1 MNDWIALVITFLSAL
16 IWLRINNFVAHRG
29 WIPSDI
35 SRKIIHMGTGPIFV
49 LCWLLFSDSF
59 FARFLAALV
68 PFAITI
74 QFFLVGKGM
83 MKDQS
88 AIDSM
93 SRTGN
98 PTEILRGP
106 LYYGIMFVL
115 LTLLFWK
122 DSPVGIIALM
132 LLCGGDGLADIIGRR
147 VKSQKLPWSERKTI
161 LGSVSV
167 FIGGWIMAVG
177 VLLAY
182 SASGVFPL
190 GFAILSWKVALIAL
204 AGALVE
210 SLPFRDID
218 NITVPIV
225 AVIAGYFL
233 FI

>member
-1 MNDWIALVITFLSAL
+1 M
-16 IWLRINNFVAHRG
+16 
-29 WIPSDI
+29 
-35 SRKIIHMGTGPIFV
+35 
-49 LCWLLFSDSF
+49 
-59 FARFLAALV
+59 AALV
-68 PFAITI
+68 PFAITV
-74 QFFLVGKGM
+74 QFILVGKGL

-98 PTEILRGP
+98 PAEILRGP

-115 LTLLFWK
+115 LTVIFWK

-147 VKSQKLPWSERKTI
+147 VKSHKLPWSERKTI

-177 VLLAY
+177 VLLVY
-182 SASGVFPL
+182 IASGVFP
-190 GFAILSWKVALIAL
+190 FSIAILSWKVALIAL

-225 AVIAGYFL
+225 AVILGYLL